1 MTETDLR
8 SKVCAQALTWKGRKE
23 ADGSHR
29 EIIDLYNTIRPLP
42 RGYRLQYSDAW
53 CAGFVSAVAQACGL
67 TDYLYPECGCDRMIE
82 LYKAAGRWMEDDGY
96 LPEPGDTIFYDWQD
110 SGQGDNR
117 GSADHVGLVVDVQG
131 DQITICEGNMS
142 DAVGIRTLFRD
153 NRYIRGYGLPDY
165 AAAASAIN
173 AHEDPEDE
181 PPTAVVI
188 PEPVPDP
195 DTTETVI
202 LPVPP
207 AGWHYVALPNLQIGD
222 GGDGSN
228 LEEAVR
234 GAQLLLKGRGFS
246 VGWMGCDGEF
256 GRKTESAVGKFQYD
270 RQIERDG
277 IIGPETWRALITT

>member
-82 LYKAAGRWMEDDGY
+82 LYKQHGRWMEDDGY
-96 LPEPGDTIFYDWQD
+96 LPEPGDPIFYDWQD

-131 DQITICEGNMS
+131 DLITICEGNLS

-165 AAAASAIN
+165 ASMANEEEDGEDTNVPATPEKPDVIIPDEEPEVPAWTIEVPMLEYGHVGGYVAAAQALLILRGCGCGPDGADGDFGAN
-173 AHEDPEDE
+173 
-181 PPTAVVI
+181 TRRAVLTFQRSR
-188 PEPVPDP
+188 D
-195 DTTETVI
+195 
-202 LPVPP
+202 
-207 AGWHYVALPNLQIGD
+207 
-222 GGDGSN
+222 
-228 LEEAVR
+228 LE
-234 GAQLLLKGRGFS
+234 Q
-246 VGWMGCDGEF
+246 
-256 GRKTESAVGKFQYD
+256 
-270 RQIERDG
+270 DG
-277 IIGPETWRALITT
+277 IIGPATWEALLRG